1 MPLPMNRPRT
11 PNVAP
16 EEVALF
22 VAVRDPMRISGTS
35 RICPTMVPTAI
46 AEIVAHRPSPK
57 YMPSQPKAM
66 APRPTEPPTNTTKNV
81 PGVEVRSPSGMRS
94 TPLRSNPD
102 GPMPCGRGHFARRPL
117 PLNAHGRVPLRQ
129 SSDDRGA
136 SSSPCAARRDPIGQT
151 RNPSRLRGKPARH
164 RSTDGQSAAA

>member
-1 MPLPMNRPRT
+1 MPLPMKRPRT

-57 YMPSQPKAM
+57 YMASQPNAM
-66 APRPTEPPTNTTKNV
+66 APRPTEPPTNTTKKV
-81 PGVEVRSPSGMRS
+81 PGVEVRSASGMRS
-94 TPLRSNPD
+94 TPLRSIPD
-102 GPMPCGRGHFARRPL
+102 GAPPCCGATSPGAPCRSTPMAASP
-117 PLNAHGRVPLRQ
+117 
-129 SSDDRGA
+129 SDDRVTTE
-136 SSSPCAARRDPIGQT
+136 ARV
-151 RNPSRLRGKPARH
+151 RH
-164 RSTDGQSAAA
+164 RALHAATL